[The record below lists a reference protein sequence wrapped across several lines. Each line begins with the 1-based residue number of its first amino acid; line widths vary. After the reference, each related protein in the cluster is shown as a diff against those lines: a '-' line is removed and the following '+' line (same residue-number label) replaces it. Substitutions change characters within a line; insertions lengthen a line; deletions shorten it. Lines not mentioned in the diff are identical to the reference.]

1 MPDGQ
6 SRALGEG
13 IERRRHRRGI
23 WRISSYASS
32 EREPWQ
38 WLRIVI
44 AMATARGNRGVAQAV
59 RTALE
64 HVPPTEGWMG
74 KAPPAGVHFWRRTCR
89 DQAADALC
97 RAMRSS
103 GSKAAP
109 GDCSTHKVN
118 ASIRA
123 VGSIDARSESQRCSA
138 RSSSTEAGAD
148 SVMWKR

>member
-1 MPDGQ
+1 MKASSSSNGPVGCRAWNNRATPRLATTIHTVLFMTRSQEISPGMPDGQ

-74 KAPPAGVHFWRRTCR
+74 KAPPVGVHFWRRTCR

-97 RAMRSS
+97 R
-103 GSKAAP
+103 
-109 GDCSTHKVN
+109 
-118 ASIRA
+118 
-123 VGSIDARSESQRCSA
+123 
-138 RSSSTEAGAD
+138 
-148 SVMWKR
+148 